1 MIGRAMPSVNF
12 LVSMGSSGTFAMKD
26 KIRLELPGFL
36 KSDFYRLFAIGFVL
50 GGILVWTQM
59 PDTSPQTVVPTA
71 VAAPGK

>member
-1 MIGRAMPSVNF
+1 
-12 LVSMGSSGTFAMKD
+12 MKD